1 MLYNLEPADDLT
13 GGPWYAEDNTLDEA
27 FVNDLLEVVVL
38 VVDKKSYPP
47 AKKVPLP
54 NGKVKYVTRFYQ
66 PTYRGYAT
74 AEDVYEY
81 IINSKI
87 LQDDVKETFGVS
99 QVHQLLE
106 VACLGG
112 SIHKRTDGVTYRS
125 ILPDYAILDHDDID
139 VYYNDDDLPRK
150 MQRLCLDITGLQR
163 LLVDGVLWF
172 GFVGNRGRKLVL
184 LIASIGMS
192 GQVRLLQL
200 STFNGMK
207 ISLWLHQYRR
217 GH

>member
-13 GGPWYAEDNTLDEA
+13 GGPWYTEDNTLDEA
-27 FVNDLLEVVVL
+27 FVNALLEVVVL

-47 AKKVPLP
+47 PKKTTLP
-54 NGKVKYVTRFYQ
+54 NGKVQFVTRFYQ

-106 VACLGG
+106 VACLSG

-125 ILPDYAILDHDDID
+125 VLPDEAILDPEDMD
-139 VYYNDDDLPRK
+139 VYYNNDEFAEEDTEALIGHKGFTEAPCGRCPVFRICGEPGEEISASNCKYWDEWTS
-150 MQRLCLDITGLQR
+150 QITP
-163 LLVDGVLWF
+163 VEYF
-172 GFVGNRGRKLVL
+172 
-184 LIASIGMS
+184 
-192 GQVRLLQL
+192 
-200 STFNGMK
+200 
-207 ISLWLHQYRR
+207 
-217 GH
+217 

>member
-13 GGPWYAEDNTLDEA
+13 GGPWYTEDNTLDEA
-27 FVNDLLEVVVL
+27 FVNVLLEVVVL

-47 AKKVPLP
+47 PKKVTLP
-54 NGKVKYVTRFYQ
+54 NGKAQFVTRFYQ

-74 AEDVYEY
+74 ADDVYEY

-106 VACLGG
+106 VACLSG

-125 ILPDYAILDHDDID
+125 VLPDEAILDPDDID
-139 VYYNDDDLPRK
+139 VYYNNDEFPEEDTEALIGHHGFTEAPCGRCPVFRICGEPGEEISASNCKYWDEWTS
-150 MQRLCLDITGLQR
+150 QITP
-163 LLVDGVLWF
+163 VEYF
-172 GFVGNRGRKLVL
+172 
-184 LIASIGMS
+184 
-192 GQVRLLQL
+192 
-200 STFNGMK
+200 
-207 ISLWLHQYRR
+207 
-217 GH
+217 

>member
-13 GGPWYAEDNTLDEA
+13 GGPWYTEDNTLDEA
-27 FVNDLLEVVVL
+27 FVNALLDVVVL

-47 AKKVPLP
+47 PKKVTLP
-54 NGKVKYVTRFYQ
+54 NGTVQLVTRFYQ
-66 PTYRGYAT
+66 PTYREHAT

-106 VACLGG
+106 VACLSG

-125 ILPDYAILDHDDID
+125 ILPDEAILDPKDMD
-139 VYYNDDDLPRK
+139 VYYNNDEFPEEYTEALIGHKGFTEAPCGRCPVFRICGEPGEEISASNCKYWDEWTS
-150 MQRLCLDITGLQR
+150 QITPGEY
-163 LLVDGVLWF
+163 F
-172 GFVGNRGRKLVL
+172 
-184 LIASIGMS
+184 
-192 GQVRLLQL
+192 
-200 STFNGMK
+200 
-207 ISLWLHQYRR
+207 
-217 GH
+217 